1 MRSGI
6 MIGLDLGDTMK
17 RILLLL
23 LLATLP
29 TFADTIITKAGA
41 SYSGQFSAAKNE
53 ITFTD
58 ASGINY
64 TFPRR
69 DVQSLVFTDSN
80 DIVTLRSGKTYSGKY
95 TGASPLSFTDSQ
107 GIQYQ
112 FPSKDIASLVL
123 TEAAPAPV
131 DAKTIPAGSEI
142 DIRTSDNIDSDNSP
156 AGTTFA
162 AQVTTDVLD
171 TAGNVAIP
179 AKSPARLLILSSS
192 PSAVGSPELVLDL
205 DTVTIKGQVH
215 RVYSS
220 ELTESSKTGMG
231 ANKRTAEMLG
241 GGAAIGSLMG
251 AIFGGGRGAGIG
263 AAAGAGG
270 GFFTQL
276 LTRGKQ
282 VKVPAET
289 ELHFRLERALTL
301 RPGQ

>member
-1 MRSGI
+1 
-6 MIGLDLGDTMK
+6 MK
-17 RILLLL
+17 KFCALLLF
-23 LLATLP
+23 AALP
-29 TFADTIITKAGA
+29 ALADTIITKAGA
-41 SYSGQFSAAKNE
+41 SYSGQFSAAKDD

-64 TFPRR
+64 TFPRG

-80 DIVTLRSGKTYSGKY
+80 DIITLRSGKTYSGKF
-95 TGASPLSFTDSQ
+95 TGAQPLAFTDTQ

-123 TEAAPAPV
+123 TPSSQPALPAEARL
-131 DAKTIPAGSEI
+131 IPAGSELY
-142 DIRTSDNIDSDNSP
+142 IRTSENIDSDNAP

-162 AQVTTDVLD
+162 AQVTNDVLD
-171 TAGNVAIP
+171 AAGNVAIP
-179 AKSPARLLILSSS
+179 AGSPARLLILSASRG
-192 PSAVGSPELVLDL
+192 AVGSPDLVLDL
-205 DTVTIKGQVH
+205 DTVTIKGRVH

-220 ELTESSKTGMG
+220 ELKESSKTGMG

-241 GGAAIGSLMG
+241 GGAAIGSFMG
-251 AIFGGGRGAGIG
+251 AILGGGRGAGIG

-270 GFFTQL
+270 GFLTQL

-289 ELHFRLERALTL
+289 ELRFRLERALVL
-301 RPGQ
+301 HPGQ